1 MLLPGAS
8 AVPSAATPPPETRR
22 EDAGNPDRMAPK
34 AKEKE
39 VDADPG
45 KTAREYVNPTPEG
58 ALKSMDEP
66 MAPAY
71 VPHGLRPA

>member
-1 MLLPGAS
+1 
-8 AVPSAATPPPETRR
+8 
-22 EDAGNPDRMAPK
+22 MAPK

-71 VPHGLRPA
+71 VPHRTPGARPCLHQVVEVSWAG

>member
-1 MLLPGAS
+1 
-8 AVPSAATPPPETRR
+8 
-22 EDAGNPDRMAPK
+22 MAPK